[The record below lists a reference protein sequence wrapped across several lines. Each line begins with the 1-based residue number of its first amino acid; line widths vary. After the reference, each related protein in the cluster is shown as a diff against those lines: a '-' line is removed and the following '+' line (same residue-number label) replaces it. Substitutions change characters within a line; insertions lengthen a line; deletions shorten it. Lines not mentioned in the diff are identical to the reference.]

1 MYQCFYDQYKGFI
14 YVRILALEPN
24 HQQADEL
31 FQKSLVKIA
40 KSKPKWNSEA
50 QVKAWL
56 KTVIRS
62 VVYDHWRANKQVPK
76 AVALVDSNID
86 TLQEATHERDNLAML
101 REKLNSALGYL
112 SEEEQYLVESI
123 YFDQK
128 RRKDICE
135 ALGMSYKALES
146 KMSRVRQKLREF
158 VVENHER

>member
-14 YVRILALEPN
+14 YVRILALESN

-40 KSKPKWNSEA
+40 KSKPKWKSEA
-50 QVKAWL
+50 QIKAWL

-62 VVYDHWRANKQVPK
+62 VVYDHWRAKKQTPK
-76 AVALVDSNID
+76 TVSLVDSNID
-86 TLQEATHERDNLAML
+86 TIQEATHEQDNLATM

-112 SEEEQYLVESI
+112 GEKEQSLVESI

-128 RRKDICE
+128 SRKDICE
-135 ALGMSYKALES
+135 ASGMSYKALES
-146 KMSRVRQKLREF
+146 KLSRIRQKLRKF
-158 VVENHER
+158 VVEHHER